1 MTRDDTKKII
11 YAMMYAY
18 PNYKPVK
25 DNSKEPTKEMSKV
38 IDLWTN
44 LLEAYP
50 YQQISAALQAYILT
64 DTSGFAPSI
73 GQLTNKIHTETELGE
88 LEAWALVSKALR
100 NGYYGAEME
109 FEKLPP
115 LVQKA
120 IGNPSNLRQWSQT
133 DSSNVET
140 VLQSNF
146 IRNYRTEVKRANE
159 LSKLPE
165 NVKSVLLGTANNALI
180 ESEE

>member
-1 MTRDDTKKII
+1 MTRDETKKII
-11 YAMMYAY
+11 MAMTYTY
-18 PNYKPVK
+18 PNFHPQ
-25 DNSKEPTKEMSKV
+25 DISIV
-38 IDLWTN
+38 IDLWTSM
-44 LLEAYP
+44 LEAYS

-100 NGYYGAEME
+100 NGYYGAEDE
-109 FEKLPP
+109 FAKLPP
-115 LVQKA
+115 LIQKA
-120 IGNPSNLRQWSQT
+120 VGNPSNLRQWALT
-133 DSSNVET
+133 DSSSVET

-165 NVKSVLLGTANNALI
+165 NVKSVLLGVANKNLI

>member
-1 MTRDDTKKII
+1 MTRDETKKII
-11 YAMMYAY
+11 YAMTYAY

-64 DTSGFAPSI
+64 DKSGFAPAI
-73 GQLTNKIHTETELGE
+73 GQLIDKIQTDNEMGE

-100 NGYYGAEME
+100 NGYYGSEEE
-109 FEKLPP
+109 FAKLPP
-115 LVQKA
+115 LVQKTV
-120 IGNPSNLRQWSQT
+120 GNPSNLRQWSQT
-133 DSSNVET
+133 ASDSVET

-165 NVKSVLLGTANNALI
+165 SVKSVLLGTTNKNLI